1 MTRIVLADDHTLV
14 RAGLRALLEALRGVS
29 VVAEASDG
37 EAALRAVREHRPEVL
52 VTDITMAGMNG
63 LELAE
68 RIRAEMPATRI
79 IVLSMYSSQEYVL
92 HALKA
97 GASAY
102 LLKDSAT
109 VELEIALAAVV
120 RGETYLSPAAS
131 KRVVS
136 HVTGGEVGLAG
147 PLAALT
153 ARQREILKLIAEGVH
168 TKQIAH
174 RLELSPKT
182 VEAHR
187 AQLMERLGIRD
198 IAGLTRLAIRA
209 GLISGDQ

>member
-14 RAGLRALLEALRGVS
+14 RSGLRALLEALRGVA

-68 RIRAEMPATRI
+68 RVRTELPETRV
-79 IVLSMYSSQEYVL
+79 IVLSMYSSEEYVL
-92 HALKA
+92 RALKA

-109 VELEIALAAVV
+109 AELEIALAAVL
-120 RGETYLSPAAS
+120 RGETYLSPGAS
-131 KRVVS
+131 KRLVR
-136 HVTGGEVGLAG
+136 HVTGGEGGRAG
-147 PLAALT
+147 PLDALT

-168 TKQIAH
+168 TKEIAH
-174 RLELSPKT
+174 RLRLSPKT

-187 AQLMERLGIRD
+187 AQVMERLGIKD
-198 IAGLTRLAIRA
+198 IPGLVRLAIRA
-209 GLISGDQ
+209 GLISGDK